1 MVPGARAS
9 GALVAPF
16 PLFRVHLGDTPDT
29 VELPKRPS
37 MVPWIPTFVTYYVTN
52 ATKRLMAKGKSE
64 PKGGLPPA
72 PNRLGS
78 LISGLSL
85 RASPLRCFVDLH
97 ETNTGGIP
105 YAADLGGVNARL
117 KFHQ

>member
-1 MVPGARAS
+1 MVTLATSKWGQPPSPHRHPCYPSTRHPAGRIQ
-9 GALVAPF
+9 
-16 PLFRVHLGDTPDT
+16 
-29 VELPKRPS
+29 PS
-37 MVPWIPTFVTYYVTN
+37 MVPWILTFVTYYVTN